1 MKATTGQVKRT
12 AKRTVQKTAK
22 RCLSPLIGLALLS
35 NWIIPA
41 MADGTAAGT
50 TIDNT
55 AFGSFENPADVT
67 GTVIDVQSNT
77 VTLTISEVAGIAVT
91 NLTVSEAPSG
101 VTDAGPAQGD
111 SIIGSEDVLYF
122 DFRITNI
129 GNDQTQFF
137 IPDTPVGLDNAT
149 FGTAGPIQIIGYS
162 ADGVNTTTLDIDVT
176 TGANTGTFAGTA
188 PGGIPNDGSVPVD
201 GYIDVRVPVKAG
213 AGLTAG
219 ADTVTVI
226 LGNTVSQ
233 NPIDQN
239 VQLVAGGAFTVPP
252 GSTTDVNTADNA
264 DGDGVA
270 PGDPV
275 GAPAFER
282 EASSSQTTAVGDA
295 QLDYGDAPDTTA
307 GTGPGDYQTAP
318 GRGPSHVVG
327 PLRLGSVVDAE
338 ATDSEDDGPPLEDDG
353 VVIND
358 GGTNPILH
366 NESLIAGQTYTLDV
380 TTVGTGILNAWIDFD
395 GDGEFETGEEI
406 ATDVASTG
414 GTESLSV
421 TVPFGATAGSTY
433 ARFRY
438 STVDTANGMTST
450 SAAPDGEVED
460 YNITLVSSDPALRL
474 VKRITS
480 IGGTAIT
487 GVNDDPAD
495 TDDDSANWPAGFLQG
510 SFENSTAEPTEEVE
524 YTIYF
529 LSDGNAPINNI
540 QICDFVPDNT
550 TYVPGSLVMN
560 FKNGDQTLTDAAD
573 TDAGES
579 FAVGATP
586 GAPCPVSGNTDGGI
600 FVRILDTANPTDTT
614 VNNATGPGTPTD
626 SFGYVRF
633 TVEID

>member
-1 MKATTGQVKRT
+1 MKATTGRLG
-12 AKRTVQKTAK
+12 KTAK
-22 RCLSPLIGLALLS
+22 RCLPPLIGLALLS
-35 NWIIPA
+35 NWMMPA
-41 MADGTAAGT
+41 IAEGTDAGT

-55 AFGSFENPADVT
+55 AFGSFQNPADAT
-67 GTVIDVQSNT
+67 NTVIDVQSNT
-77 VTLTISEVAGIAVT
+77 VTLTISEVAGISVT
-91 NLTVSEAPSG
+91 NENVSEAPFG
-101 VTDAGPAQGD
+101 VTDAGPTQGD
-111 SIIGSEDVLYF
+111 TIIGSEDVVYF

-162 ADGVNTTTLDIDVT
+162 ENGGAPTPFAIDVN
-176 TGANTGTFAGTA
+176 TGANTGTFAG
-188 PGGIPNDGSVPVD
+188 PGANQLPNGGSVDED
-201 GYIDVRVPVKAG
+201 GFIIVRVPVKAA
-213 AGLTAG
+213 AGLTPG
-219 ADTVTVI
+219 TDNITVV
-226 LGNTVSQ
+226 LGNTASQ
-233 NPIDQN
+233 NAGDQN
-239 VQLVAGGAFTVPP
+239 VQVVPGGAFTVPP

-264 DGDGVA
+264 DGGGITP
-270 PGDPV
+270 PGDPT
-275 GAPAFER
+275 GGPAFER
-282 EASSSQTTAVGDA
+282 EASSLQTTAVGDA
-295 QLDYGDAPDTTA
+295 QLDYGDAPDTTT

-327 PLRLGSVVDAE
+327 ALRLGSVVDAE
-338 ATDSEDDGPPLEDDG
+338 STDSQDDGPPLEDDG

-358 GGTNPILH
+358 GGTNPVLH

-380 TTVGTGILNAWIDFD
+380 TTVDTGILNAWIDFD
-395 GDGEFETGEEI
+395 GDGEFEAGEEI
-406 ATDVASTG
+406 ATDVSSTG

-460 YNITLVSSDPALRL
+460 YNITLVASDPALRL

-495 TDDDSANWPAGFLQG
+495 TDDDSANWPTGFLQG
-510 SFENSTAEPTEEVE
+510 SFENSTAEPGEQVE

-529 LSDGNAPINNI
+529 LSDGNAPIHNV
-540 QICDFVPDNT
+540 QICDFIPENT
-550 TYVPGSLVMN
+550 TYVTDSLVMN
-560 FKNGDQTLTDAAD
+560 LENGDETLSDLPD
-573 TDAGES
+573 TDAGE
-579 FAVGATP
+579 FFTTTP
-586 GAPCPVSGNTDGGI
+586 GAPCPASGNTDGGI
-600 FVRILDTANPTDTT
+600 FVRITNTTDSSTV
-614 VNNATGPGTPTD
+614 VNNATSSGDPSD

>member
-1 MKATTGQVKRT
+1 MKATTGRL
-12 AKRTVQKTAK
+12 RKTAK
-22 RCLSPLIGLALLS
+22 RCLPPLIGLALLS
-35 NWIIPA
+35 NWMMPA
-41 MADGTAAGT
+41 IAEGTDAGT

-55 AFGSFENPADVT
+55 AFGSFQNPADAT
-67 GTVIDVQSNT
+67 NTVIDVQSNT
-77 VTLTISEVAGIAVT
+77 VTLTISEVAGISVT
-91 NLTVSEAPSG
+91 NENVSEAPFG
-101 VTDAGPAQGD
+101 VTDAGPTQGD
-111 SIIGSEDVLYF
+111 TIIGSEDVVYF

-162 ADGVNTTTLDIDVT
+162 ENGGAPTPFAIDVN
-176 TGANTGTFAGTA
+176 TGANTGTFAG
-188 PGGIPNDGSVPVD
+188 PGANQLPNGGSVDED
-201 GYIDVRVPVKAG
+201 GFIIVRVPVKAA
-213 AGLTAG
+213 AGLTPG
-219 ADTVTVI
+219 TDNITVV

-233 NPIDQN
+233 NAGDQN
-239 VQLVAGGAFTVPP
+239 VQVVPGGAFTVPP

-264 DGDGVA
+264 DGGGITP
-270 PGDPV
+270 PGDPT
-275 GAPAFER
+275 GGPAFER
-282 EASSSQTTAVGDA
+282 EASSLQTTAVGDA
-295 QLDYGDAPDTTA
+295 QLDYGDAPDTTT

-327 PLRLGSVVDAE
+327 ALRLGSVVDAE
-338 ATDSEDDGPPLEDDG
+338 SIDSQDDGPPLEDDG

-358 GGTNPILH
+358 GGTNPVLH

-395 GDGEFETGEEI
+395 GDGEFEAGEEI
-406 ATDVASTG
+406 ATDVSSTG

-460 YNITLVSSDPALRL
+460 YNITLVASDPALRL

-487 GVNDDPAD
+487 GVNDDPGD

-510 SFENSTAEPTEEVE
+510 SFENSTAEPTEEVD

-529 LSDGNAPINNI
+529 LSDGNTPINNI
-540 QICDFVPDNT
+540 QICDFVPENT
-550 TYVPGSLVMN
+550 TYVPDSLVMN
-560 FKNGDQTLTDAAD
+560 LGNAGDTSLSDTAAND
-573 TDAGES
+573 DGEF
-579 FAVGATP
+579 FAAGATP
-586 GAPCPVSGNTDGGI
+586 GAPCPAAGNTDGGI
-600 FVRILDTANPTDTT
+600 FVRIPGTA
-614 VNNATGPGTPTD
+614 NNATGPGAPTD